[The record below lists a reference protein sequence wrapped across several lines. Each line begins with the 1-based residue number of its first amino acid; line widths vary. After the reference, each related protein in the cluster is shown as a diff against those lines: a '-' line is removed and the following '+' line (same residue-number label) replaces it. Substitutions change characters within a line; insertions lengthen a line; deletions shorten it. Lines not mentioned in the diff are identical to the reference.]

1 MSSSKVPDKLVDT
14 ATEQVPSIL
23 NNNYIKIGGAVAVF
37 IIFVIILYF
46 SFSSSKSTPE
56 PTSTSTTTP
65 SNPPITRSRKL
76 ELFSKCNFT
85 NMNSEESTI
94 YAKTIG
100 PITTIEKPIQDN
112 IIEPIKLGDM
122 CIKSIKNVG
131 YNVILYSN
139 PDFTGDT
146 ITILNGENKECLEK
160 TMRSVIIDK
169 MDMETIQLTSSRT
182 PILK

>member
-1 MSSSKVPDKLVDT
+1 MYSSITEIPSTQNNKLM
-14 ATEQVPSIL
+14 
-23 NNNYIKIGGAVAVF
+23 KIGGAVAVF

-46 SFSSSKSTPE
+46 SFSKSTEE
-56 PTSTSTTTP
+56 PTSTTTYTSTP
-65 SNPPITRSRKL
+65 SNPPITITRSRKL

-100 PITTIEKPIQDN
+100 PITRIEKPIQDN

-169 MDMETIQLTSSRT
+169 MDMDIGTIQMTSSRT